1 MKTIMIAAMAGLMLS
16 PAAFAAAPMAPK
28 TVSKPALSSQ
38 TTQGGGTILQVK
50 GNNKPTS
57 GGAAPSSKTGKR
69 SFFDAG

>member
-28 TVSKPALSSQ
+28 IVSKPALSSQ
-38 TTQGGGTILQVK
+38 TTQGGVILQVK

-69 SFFDAG
+69 SFFEAG

>member
-16 PAAFAAAPMAPK
+16 PAAFAAAPMAAK

-38 TTQGGGTILQVK
+38 TTQGGAILLVK
-50 GNNKPTS
+50 GNNKPTK
-57 GGAAPSSKTGKR
+57 GGAAPSSKSPGKS